1 MGRPATARADL
12 AQRRPRRRTPGRGP
26 PDPAPRLAAPP
37 LGPGRAPPRRPRH
50 RSRQGRRPPGT
61 PPHPGPDPRPLGLP
75 DRLRLGPA
83 ARPRRRGGPARRRRT
98 ARRGRPPP
106 PPGRADTLAEAA
118 ARRLSDAVTALPL
131 HRAGHPYNADA
142 LALAVPAPD
151 GQDTPWHQV
160 RLLLRL
166 HRYAQEVVATDAAP
180 DPRVTAARHA
190 LDHHRD
196 ASEAA
201 HEAAS
206 AAATPRIAPTTAYA
220 LGVLH
225 ADQRHEVEAARYA
238 FQRAWAGEAVGA
250 SATLEP

>member
-1 MGRPATARADL
+1 MALLGGDVPLAEDAHLRPA
-12 AQRRPRRRTPGRGP
+12 
-26 PDPAPRLAAPP
+26 
-37 LGPGRAPPRRPRH
+37 
-50 RSRQGRRPPGT
+50 
-61 PPHPGPDPRPLGLP
+61 
-75 DRLRLGPA
+75 
-83 ARPRRRGGPARRRRT
+83 
-98 ARRGRPPP
+98 
-106 PPGRADTLAEAA
+106 GRADTLAEAA

-166 HRYAQEVVATDAAP
+166 HRYAQEVVAPDAAP

-238 FQRAWAGEAVGA
+238 FQRAWAGEAVGVGG
-250 SATLEP
+250 E